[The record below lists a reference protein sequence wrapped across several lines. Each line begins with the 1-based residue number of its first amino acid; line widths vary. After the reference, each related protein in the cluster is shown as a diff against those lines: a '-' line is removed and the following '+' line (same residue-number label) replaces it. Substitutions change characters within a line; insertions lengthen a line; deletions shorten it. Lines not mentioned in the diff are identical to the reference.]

1 MDFNRYCNEQSLK
14 TPYNNNFF
22 VQKCT
27 YEENQM
33 NLIFFNIK

>member
-14 TPYNNNFF
+14 TPYNNF
-22 VQKCT
+22 QKCT

-33 NLIFFNIK
+33 NLIYLLIFNK